1 MGTVQN
7 GRVLNLGNFIPWI
20 YPTAGSGGNG
30 GFGGGFGGLTP
41 LQTTTPSPLT
51 LTTTPNPFSTTSLV
65 TIGLPEAGG
74 VTISLYNMVGQRVH
88 EEFIS
93 NQQEM
98 LELEW
103 PTPAQLTPGTY
114 LLRVQAGEAV
124 EQRMMVKQ

>member
-1 MGTVQN
+1 MGGP
-7 GRVLNLGNFIPWI
+7 GRHPGRGIKPVRSGFQRALPLNDALPGHDHSNVMNYHDVLEGRHMI
-20 YPTAGSGGNG
+20 
-30 GFGGGFGGLTP
+30 
-41 LQTTTPSPLT
+41 
-51 LTTTPNPFSTTSLV
+51 
-65 TIGLPEAGG
+65 
-74 VTISLYNMVGQRVH
+74 GQRVH